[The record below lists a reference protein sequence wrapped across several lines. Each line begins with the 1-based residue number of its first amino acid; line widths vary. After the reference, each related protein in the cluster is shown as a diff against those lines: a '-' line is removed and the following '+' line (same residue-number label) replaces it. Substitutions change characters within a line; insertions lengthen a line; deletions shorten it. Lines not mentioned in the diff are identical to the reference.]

1 MRAVSTHPNCPPTFD
16 IELSDAARAAAK
28 RHGRHP
34 VLGLRFGVRPQHSGG
49 GRKALD
55 DWLSGLAFLGA
66 TSSRDA
72 LWANCGSC
80 QDVVEFTSIFDGP
93 YQVS

>member
-49 GRKALD
+49 GVR
-55 DWLSGLAFLGA
+55 
-66 TSSRDA
+66 R
-72 LWANCGSC
+72 
-80 QDVVEFTSIFDGP
+80 
-93 YQVS
+93 